1 MIERIFAA
9 PMARLRE
16 WLQGLAPRERA
27 LVLLAAGTTLLLVV
41 WLGLIAPLRESLA
54 TLERHIALA
63 RRDVGLTASLAER
76 HRTLSRD
83 IDRLEHGTSPED
95 RATSLFARL
104 EALTVP
110 IVGREHVSAM
120 NPASR
125 AVGEQLEEETVDM
138 RLEGIPMQDLIE
150 LLYAIEY
157 RDPPLRV
164 TRLSFKRQY
173 KEPTLLDA
181 TLVVGRLRPR

>member
-1 MIERIFAA
+1 
-9 PMARLRE
+9 
-16 WLQGLAPRERA
+16 
-27 LVLLAAGTTLLLVV
+27 
-41 WLGLIAPLRESLA
+41 
-54 TLERHIALA
+54 
-63 RRDVGLTASLAER
+63 
-76 HRTLSRD
+76 
-83 IDRLEHGTSPED
+83 
-95 RATSLFARL
+95 
-104 EALTVP
+104 
-110 IVGREHVSAM
+110 
-120 NPASR
+120 
-125 AVGEQLEEETVDM
+125 M